1 MRGLNV
7 KEMKSRI
14 DPRRLIRRRKDPIAR
29 AVAAQSQSQQASQQQ
44 QQQKSSGGNCAA
56 EVMELLNCMKAND
69 FDDCKC
75 TREKGILTEC
85 TRLMVCVVHVC
96 VYGWTHTLDIK
107 HTATKFA
114 VRTSGLCVVVF
125 GVSFGLCRS
134 CMCDFRL
141 PGGGVCSVHFSF
153 LVFLVLCAFFLGGC
167 RVRHLVG
174 RPTPSCTSC
183 SDWVQRGHRV
193 EKSSFFSPWFPSTT
207 CASFSVVTWCV
218 V

>member
-85 TRLMVCVVHVC
+85 TRLM
-96 VYGWTHTLDIK
+96 GK
-107 HTATKFA
+107 A
-114 VRTSGLCVVVF
+114 
-125 GVSFGLCRS
+125 
-134 CMCDFRL
+134 
-141 PGGGVCSVHFSF
+141 PGGETNTIMYQ
-153 LVFLVLCAFFLGGC
+153 LQRLGAKG
-167 RVRHLVG
+167 
-174 RPTPSCTSC
+174 
-183 SDWVQRGHRV
+183 
-193 EKSSFFSPWFPSTT
+193 
-207 CASFSVVTWCV
+207 ASGGKK
-218 V
+218 